1 MLMPA
6 SPEFVLL
13 CQSQIAALTQGLGAA
28 LSVVYLTD
36 DPTAGGDADLIP
48 VAAYPEEAVDWS
60 QEQILRLLSGGQ
72 STSLPPRLL
81 LADAERSPASPT
93 HTARSSNSLSSEQL
107 SGTPETS
114 FQSSAETAAEP
125 GLYSQKI
132 VLPLVYEDMMMGLL
146 VTACSDCRW
155 GEQEQSQVE
164 HIAQTLAIA
173 RLLDQRSQW
182 AEFELHQRQV
192 LQSQQRDQMD
202 DLLHQFRNPLT
213 AVRTFGKL
221 LLRRV
226 QPEDENRAVA
236 EGIVRESDRL
246 QELLRQFDTVI
257 DLGPTSLPEASP
269 DSSSRNADTRSG
281 GSPLALP
288 SQAVPTPLEPRSVTG
303 QMRLEAL
310 DLAAVVAPL
319 VSSAGAIAQERGL
332 TLQTDLPPDLPPVW
346 GDRRALQ
353 EVINNLLDN
362 ALKYTPSGGTV
373 RLVGGIER
381 ELDDQTWQAIAILDT
396 GPGIPKADFEHLFER
411 HFRGVQSQGEIP
423 GTGLGLAIARD
434 LVSQMQGE
442 IQVFSPAYESG
453 LTQPNISS
461 GTPPGTAFLIWL
473 PTCTTSQI
481 KAV

>member
-36 DPTAGGDADLIP
+36 DPTAGGDADLTP

-60 QEQILRLLSGGQ
+60 QEQILRLLSGGP
-72 STSLPPRLL
+72 STPPLPPQRLL
-81 LADAERSPASPT
+81 TDAERSPAS
-93 HTARSSNSLSSEQL
+93 ASNAAGSSSPPSERT
-107 SGTPETS
+107 SVEPETA
-114 FQSSAETAAEP
+114 FQGSAGAFAEP

-132 VLPLVYEDMMMGLL
+132 VLPLVYEGMMMGLL
-146 VTACSDCRW
+146 VTACSDCLW

-221 LLRRV
+221 LLRHV
-226 QPEDENRAVA
+226 TPEDENRTVA

-246 QELLRQFDTVI
+246 QDLLRQFDTII
-257 DLGPTSLPEASP
+257 DLGPSSLPAASP
-269 DSSSRNADTRSG
+269 ESPASASQAADFRSG
-281 GSPLALP
+281 GLPPALP
-288 SQAVPTPLEPRSVTG
+288 SQAVPTPSELRSVTG
-303 QMRLEAL
+303 QMQLESL

-319 VSSAGAIAQERGL
+319 VSSARAIAQERGL
-332 TLQTDLPPDLPPVW
+332 TLQTELPPNLPPVW

-353 EVINNLLDN
+353 EVLNNLLDN

-373 RLVGGIER
+373 RLIGGIER
-381 ELDDQTWQAIAILDT
+381 ELDEQTQEAIAILDT

-442 IQVFSPAYESG
+442 IQVFSPAHESG
-453 LTQPNISS
+453 LAEPDTS
-461 GTPPGTAFLIWL
+461 PGAAFLIWL
-473 PTCTTSQI
+473 PIYTASQAE
-481 KAV
+481 AV

>member
-1 MLMPA
+1 MPA

-36 DPTAGGDADLIP
+36 DPTAGGDADLTP

-60 QEQILRLLSGGQ
+60 QEQILRLLSGGP
-72 STSLPPRLL
+72 SGTPLPPRRL
-81 LADAERSPASPT
+81 LADAERSPAYLPNPASTP
-93 HTARSSNSLSSEQL
+93 RQSDRP
-107 SGTPETS
+107 PETPDPTS
-114 FQSSAETAAEP
+114 QSAAEPAAEP

-132 VLPLVYEDMMMGLL
+132 VLPLVYEGMMMGLL
-146 VTACSDCRW
+146 VTACSDCLW

-226 QPEDENRAVA
+226 QPEDENRTVA

-246 QELLRQFDTVI
+246 QDLLRQFDTLI
-257 DLGPTSLPEASP
+257 DLDPASLPEASP
-269 DSSSRNADTRSG
+269 ASPPRDAEVRSG
-281 GSPLALP
+281 GSPPLALP
-288 SQAVPTPLEPRSVTG
+288 SQAVPTSLEPRSVTG
-303 QMRLEAL
+303 QMQIEAL

-319 VSSAGAIAQERGL
+319 VSSASAIAQERGL
-332 TLQTDLPPDLPPVW
+332 TLQTELPPDLPFVR

-353 EVINNLLDN
+353 EVLNNLLDN
-362 ALKYTPSGGTV
+362 ALKYTPSGGIV
-373 RLVGGIER
+373 RLIGGIER
-381 ELDDQTWQAIAILDT
+381 ELDGQTQQAIAILDT

-434 LVSQMQGE
+434 LISQMQGE
-442 IQVFSPAYESG
+442 IQVFSPADESG
-453 LTQPNISS
+453 LIEPSTL
-461 GTPPGTAFLIWL
+461 PGTAFLVWL
-473 PTCTTSQI
+473 PIHVASQD
-481 KAV
+481 

>member
-13 CQSQIAALTQGLGAA
+13 CQSQIAALTQGLGAT

-36 DPTAGGDADLIP
+36 DPTAGGDADLTP

-60 QEQILRLLSGGQ
+60 QEQILRLLSGGP
-72 STSLPPRLL
+72 SANPLPPRWLL
-81 LADAERSPASPT
+81 TDAERSPTSPDS
-93 HTARSSNSLSSEQL
+93 AAKPSSPLSDSMA
-107 SGTPETS
+107 GIPEAFS
-114 FQSSAETAAEP
+114 QRSAETFAEP

-146 VTACSDCRW
+146 VTACSDCLW
-155 GEQEQSQVE
+155 GEKEQSQVE

-226 QPEDENRAVA
+226 MPEDENRTVA

-246 QELLRQFDTVI
+246 QDLLRQFDTII
-257 DLGPTSLPEASP
+257 DLSPTSLPEASP
-269 DSSSRNADTRSG
+269 ASPTSHADVHSG

-288 SQAVPTPLEPRSVTG
+288 SQTVPTPLQPRSVTG
-303 QMRLEAL
+303 QMQLEAL

-319 VSSAGAIAQERGL
+319 VSSASAIAQERNL
-332 TLQTDLPPDLPPVW
+332 TLQADLPPDLPPVW

-373 RLVGGIER
+373 TLVGGIER
-381 ELDDQTWQAIAILDT
+381 KLDDQIWQAIAVLDT

-411 HFRGVQSQGEIP
+411 HFRGVQSQGEVP

-434 LVSQMQGE
+434 LMSQMQGE

-453 LTQPNISS
+453 LTQPSTS
-461 GTPPGTAFLIWL
+461 PGTAFLIWL
-473 PTCTTSQI
+473 PIYTESQLEAI
-481 KAV
+481 

>member
-1 MLMPA
+1 MPA

-13 CQSQIAALTQGLGAA
+13 CQSQIAVLTQGLGAA

-36 DPTAGGDADLIP
+36 DPTAGGEADLTP

-60 QEQILRLLSGGQ
+60 QEQILRLLSGGP
-72 STSLPPRLL
+72 STPPLPPQRLL
-81 LADAERSPASPT
+81 TDAGRSPDSASK
-93 HTARSSNSLSSEQL
+93 AAKSSSPPSERT
-107 SGTPETS
+107 SVEPETA
-114 FQSSAETAAEP
+114 FQGSAGAFAEP

-132 VLPLVYEDMMMGLL
+132 VLPLVYEGMMMGLL
-146 VTACSDCRW
+146 VTACSDCLW

-226 QPEDENRAVA
+226 QPEDENRTVA

-246 QELLRQFDTVI
+246 QDLLRQFDTVI
-257 DLGPTSLPEASP
+257 DLDPASLPEASP
-269 DSSSRNADTRSG
+269 ASPPRDAEVRSG
-281 GSPLALP
+281 GSPPLALP
-288 SQAVPTPLEPRSVTG
+288 SQAVPTSLEPRSVTG
-303 QMRLEAL
+303 QMQIEAL
-310 DLAAVVAPL
+310 DLAAVVEPL
-319 VSSAGAIAQERGL
+319 VSSASAIAQERGL
-332 TLQTDLPPDLPPVW
+332 TLQTELPPDLPSVR

-353 EVINNLLDN
+353 EVLNNLLDN

-373 RLVGGIER
+373 RLIGGIER
-381 ELDDQTWQAIAILDT
+381 ELDGQTQQAIAILDT

-434 LVSQMQGE
+434 LISQMQGE
-442 IQVFSPAYESG
+442 IQVFSPADESG
-453 LTQPNISS
+453 LIEPSTS
-461 GTPPGTAFLIWL
+461 PGTAFLVWL
-473 PTCTTSQI
+473 PIHVASQD
-481 KAV
+481 

>member
-1 MLMPA
+1 MPA

-36 DPTAGGDADLIP
+36 DPTAGGDADLTP
-48 VAAYPEEAVDWS
+48 VAAYPEEAVAWS
-60 QEQILRLLSGGQ
+60 QEQILRLLAGRPSANP
-72 STSLPPRLL
+72 LPPQRLL
-81 LADAERSPASPT
+81 TDAGRSPASS
-93 HTARSSNSLSSEQL
+93 ANNALGENSPPNSPPSERLSDA
-107 SGTPETS
+107 PEPA

-132 VLPLVYEDMMMGLL
+132 VLPLVYEGMMMGLL
-146 VTACSDCRW
+146 VTACSDCLW

-173 RLLDQRSQW
+173 RLLDQRAQW

-226 QPEDENRAVA
+226 QPEDENRTVA

-246 QELLRQFDTVI
+246 QDLLRQFDTVI
-257 DLGPTSLPEASP
+257 DLDPGSLPEARPESP
-269 DSSSRNADTRSG
+269 ARDANVRSG
-281 GSPLALP
+281 GLPLALP
-288 SQAVPTPLEPRSVTG
+288 SQTVPTPPEPRAVTG
-303 QMRLEAL
+303 QMQLEAL

-319 VSSAGAIAQERGL
+319 LMSASAIAQERDL
-332 TLQTDLPPDLPPVW
+332 TLQAELPTDLPPVW

-353 EVINNLLDN
+353 EVVNNLLDN

-381 ELDDQTWQAIAILDT
+381 EVNGQPWQAIAILDT

-434 LVSQMQGE
+434 LISQMQGE
-442 IQVFSPAYESG
+442 IQVFSPVHESG
-453 LTQPNISS
+453 LTEP
-461 GTPPGTAFLIWL
+461 GTSPGTAFLIWL
-473 PTCTTSQI
+473 PTC
-481 KAV
+481 APN

>member
-36 DPTAGGDADLIP
+36 DPAAGGDADLTP

-60 QEQILRLLSGGQ
+60 QEQILRLLSGGPS
-72 STSLPPRLL
+72 STPLPPQRL
-81 LADAERSPASPT
+81 LADAERSPASPP
-93 HTARSSNSLSSEQL
+93 NSASTPQQSERP
-107 SGTPETS
+107 SGTPNPA
-114 FQSSAETAAEP
+114 FQRAAGPAAEP

-132 VLPLVYEDMMMGLL
+132 VLPLVYEGMMMGLL
-146 VTACSDCRW
+146 VTACSDCLW

-226 QPEDENRAVA
+226 QPEDENRTVA

-246 QELLRQFDTVI
+246 QDLLRQFDTVI
-257 DLGPTSLPEASP
+257 DLDPASLPEASP
-269 DSSSRNADTRSG
+269 VSPSRDAEVHSG
-281 GSPLALP
+281 RAPLALP
-288 SQAVPTPLEPRSVTG
+288 SQAAPTPSEPRSVTG
-303 QMRLEAL
+303 QVQLEAL
-310 DLAAVVAPL
+310 NLAAVVAPL
-319 VSSAGAIAQERGL
+319 VNSAKVIAQERGL
-332 TLQTDLPPDLPPVW
+332 TLHTDLPPDLPPVW

-353 EVINNLLDN
+353 EVLNNLLDN

-381 ELDDQTWQAIAILDT
+381 QSERGNRQQAIAILDT

-434 LVSQMQGE
+434 LMSQMQGE
-442 IQVFSPAYESG
+442 IQVFSPADESG
-453 LTQPNISS
+453 LIEPSTS
-461 GTPPGTAFLIWL
+461 PGTAFLVWL
-473 PTCTTSQI
+473 PIHVASQD
-481 KAV
+481 

>member
-48 VAAYPEEAVDWS
+48 VAAYPEEAVGWS

-72 STSLPPRLL
+72 SAPLPPRLL
-81 LADAERSPASPT
+81 LADAERSPTSAQPSTNPLGS
-93 HTARSSNSLSSEQL
+93 APPSL
-107 SGTPETS
+107 GRTPGMPETAS
-114 FQSSAETAAEP
+114 QNSAETPAENPAEP

-132 VLPLVYEDMMMGLL
+132 VLPLVYEGMMMGLL
-146 VTACSDCRW
+146 VTACSDCLW
-155 GEQEQSQVE
+155 GEQEQNQVE
-164 HIAQTLAIA
+164 NIAQTLAIA

-202 DLLHQFRNPLT
+202 DLVHQFRNPLT

-226 QPEDENRAVA
+226 TPEDENRTVA

-246 QELLRQFDTVI
+246 QDLLRQFDTVI
-257 DLGPTSLPEASP
+257 DLSASALPEASAEP
-269 DSSSRNADTRSG
+269 SSSDAEGS

-288 SQAVPTPLEPRSVTG
+288 ARPTPPPPELRSVTG
-303 QMRLEAL
+303 QMQSEAL
-310 DLAAVVAPL
+310 NLAAVAAPL
-319 VSSAGAIAQERGL
+319 VSSARAIAQERHL
-332 TLQTDLPPDLPPVW
+332 TLQADLPPDLPLVW

-381 ELDDQTWQAIAILDT
+381 ESETGNWQAIAILDT

-411 HFRGVQSQGEIP
+411 HFRGVQSQGKIP

-434 LVSQMQGE
+434 LISQMQGE
-442 IQVFSPAYESG
+442 IQVFSPAHESG
-453 LTQPNISS
+453 LTNPDAS
-461 GTPPGTAFLIWL
+461 PGTAFLIWL
-473 PTCTTSQI
+473 PTCTPNQT
-481 KAV
+481 